1 MKSAL
6 CALFLLLAAPAA
18 FADNLPANTGFVT
31 DAVGLLTPG
40 QEADL
45 ESVLKEYEGRTGTE
59 IAVLIVA
66 NTGGKPTPDYAVEV
80 ANKWGVGKKGV
91 DNGALLVVAVETHKI
106 FIAVGR
112 QLEGAVTDSQAAA
125 IARNV
130 ISPPFKRGNFYAGL
144 RDGIAAIQQTI
155 AGESFT
161 EKRMAAKEKPL
172 GFRTVEYLLFFGVMA
187 FSWLAAVLGRTKA
200 IWPGGAIGT
209 VIGAGIAWFF
219 GYTILAIVVIAVL
232 AGAAGLGFDWFVS
245 KNYEHFTRGGPTPPW
260 WMGGGMGG
268 GGGFGGGSG
277 GFGGGGFSGGGGGS
291 DW

>member
-6 CALFLLLAAPAA
+6 CALFLLLALTAA
-18 FADNLPANTGFVT
+18 ARAENLPANTGFVT
-31 DAVGLLTPG
+31 DTVRLLTPAQKG
-40 QEADL
+40 DL
-45 ESVLKEYEGRTGTE
+45 ESGLREYEGRTGTE
-59 IAVLIVA
+59 IAVLIV
-66 NTGGKPTPDYAVEV
+66 NDTGGKPIPDYAVEV

-91 DNGALLVVAVETHKI
+91 DNGALLVVAMETHKI

-112 QLEGAVTDSQAAA
+112 QLEGAVTDAQAAA

-130 ISPPFKRGNFYAGL
+130 ISPEFKQGNFYAGL
-144 RDGIAAIQQTI
+144 KDGVVAIQKTI

-161 EKRMAAKEKPL
+161 EKRMASKQGPL
-172 GFRTVEYLLFFGVMA
+172 GFRTIEYLLFFGVMA
-187 FSWLAAVLGRTKA
+187 FSWLAAILGRTKE

-219 GYTILAIVVIAVL
+219 GYTILAIVIIAVV
-232 AGAAGLGFDWFVS
+232 AGAAGLAFDWFVS
-245 KNYEHFTRGGPTPPW
+245 KNYQHFTRGGPTPPW

-268 GGGFGGGSG
+268 GGFGGGSG
-277 GFGGGGFSGGGGGS
+277 GFGGGSFSGGGGGG